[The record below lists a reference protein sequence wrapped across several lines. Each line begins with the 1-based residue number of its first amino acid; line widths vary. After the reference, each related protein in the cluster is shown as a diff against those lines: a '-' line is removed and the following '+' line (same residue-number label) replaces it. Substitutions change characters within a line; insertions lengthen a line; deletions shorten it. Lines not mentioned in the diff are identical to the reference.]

1 MRTTVLLAA
10 ALAAAFAAPRASADD
25 QADCLAGIDMIKAEI
40 AKNPPKAVLDRLTR
54 ALRIAERERGEK
66 EWDECVDAIRDAQKA
81 LRR

>member
-1 MRTTVLLAA
+1 MRATVLLAA
-10 ALAAAFAAPRASADD
+10 ALAAFAAPRASADD

-40 AKNPPKAVLDRLTR
+40 AKDPPKAILDRLTR

-66 EWDECVDAIRDAQKA
+66 EWDECVDAVRDAQKA

>member
-10 ALAAAFAAPRASADD
+10 ALVGALSAPRAWADD
-25 QADCLAGIDMIKAEI
+25 QTDCLAGIDMIKAEI
-40 AKNPPKAVLDRLTR
+40 AKDPPKAILDRLTR

-66 EWDECVDAIRDAQKA
+66 EWDECVDAVRDAQKA